1 MNEEKNLMRLQDEPD
16 IPAQINIVPMI
27 DVVFA
32 VLTFFIFSSLSLTRN
47 EGLPVNLPK
56 TGTSQ
61 PQLASQANQKP
72 ITVTIDPSGQTSV
85 NSKQVDVN
93 NLTQEIQGLIGNNQ
107 DTLVI
112 VSADESSSY
121 GKVVKVMDSLR
132 QIPGVRIAIAT
143 QTP

>member
-1 MNEEKNLMRLQDEPD
+1 MNEERNLMRLQDEPD
-16 IPAQINIVPMI
+16 MPAQINIVPMI

-32 VLTFFIFSSLSLTRN
+32 ILTFFIFSSLSLTRN

-61 PQLASQANQKP
+61 PQLSSQGNQVP

-85 NSKQVDVN
+85 NGKQVDAN

-107 DTLVI
+107 DTLII
-112 VSADESSSY
+112 VNADESSNY
-121 GKVVKVMDSLR
+121 GKVVTVMDSLR